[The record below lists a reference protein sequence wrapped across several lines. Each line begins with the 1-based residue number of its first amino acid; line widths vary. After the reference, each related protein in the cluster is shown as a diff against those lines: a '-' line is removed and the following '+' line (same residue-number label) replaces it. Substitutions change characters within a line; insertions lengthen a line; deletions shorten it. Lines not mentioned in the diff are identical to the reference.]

1 MSSQIKR
8 YIEQGQEVFRIQEL
22 LLPWRLGS
30 TTLPARGCV
39 HHPRTLWPPWF
50 RNFYGILIMLLLLF
64 SHSVVSHSLRPHG
77 QKHSRLP
84 CPSLSPETCSNSS
97 PLSWWCHT
105 MISSSVTPFSSYP
118 QSFPAS
124 GSFPTSQLFTSG
136 SQSIGASASAS
147 VLPMDIQDWFP
158 SGLTTALIFLQD
170 HNS

>member
-1 MSSQIKR
+1 MINQIKR
-8 YIEQGQEVFRIQEL
+8 YIEQGLEVSRIQEL

-39 HHPRTLWPPWF
+39 LHPRTLWTPWF
-50 RNFYGILIMLLLLF
+50 RNFYGVLIMLLLLF

-77 QKHSRLP
+77 RKHSRLP

-105 MISSSVTPFSSYP
+105 TISSSVTPFSSYP

-124 GSFPTSQLFTSG
+124 GSFPMSQFLASG
-136 SQSIGASASAS
+136 GQSIRASASAS
-147 VLPMDIQDWFP
+147 VLPVDTQDWFP
-158 SGLTTALIFLQD
+158 LGLTTALISL
-170 HNS
+170 